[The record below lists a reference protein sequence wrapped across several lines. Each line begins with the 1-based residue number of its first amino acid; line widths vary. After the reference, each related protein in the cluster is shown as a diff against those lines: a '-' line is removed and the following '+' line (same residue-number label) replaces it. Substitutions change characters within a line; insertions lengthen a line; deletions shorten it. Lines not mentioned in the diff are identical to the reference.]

1 MEALVFLCMRF
12 LTRSLT
18 LVLFRLSPR
27 SEVRLTM
34 TTMRS
39 RCFGPGGDGTEE
51 RQASVVRLWQYE
63 TGGALLSNL
72 PAVLF
77 FSFDLIQPLYT
88 VSATNKSVY
97 RFFCSPVLSG
107 AKHTAFLT

>member
-27 SEVRLTM
+27 SEERSTM
-34 TTMRS
+34 TTTRS
-39 RCFGPGGDGTEE
+39 GCFGPGGDGTEE

-63 TGGALLSNL
+63 TGGALLSNP
-72 PAVLF
+72 PAVLLV
-77 FSFDLIQPLYT
+77 SFDLIQRVGL
-88 VSATNKSVY
+88 
-97 RFFCSPVLSG
+97 R
-107 AKHTAFLT
+107 